1 MEEQIDIPQEY
12 NVTLMSLGETR
23 TALRERRYRDFTWNR
38 QENKYSGKVR
48 NRREETSRTAGQ
60 GGAPVCKR
68 RI

>member
-1 MEEQIDIPQEY
+1 MA
-12 NVTLMSLGETR
+12 LGETR
-23 TALRERRYRDFTWNR
+23 TELGERRNRDFTWNR